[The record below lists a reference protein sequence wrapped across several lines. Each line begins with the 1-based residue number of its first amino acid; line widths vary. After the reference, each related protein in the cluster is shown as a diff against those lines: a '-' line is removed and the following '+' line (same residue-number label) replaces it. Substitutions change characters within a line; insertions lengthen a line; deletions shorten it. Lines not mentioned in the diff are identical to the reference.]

1 MPARLIIFL
10 RFDDTKKISIFVNC
24 IIEVM
29 RRKLKIKNRLG
40 GLRLSLRMKLTL
52 SLMAIAMVLLISSA
66 ISILEYRG
74 MKNYVSDLMADDIR
88 SINVSQQLTSV
99 VDNYNLSI
107 LAIIGDD
114 EISKLP
120 EFDQDKFVSFCD
132 SLKGSLTEQQLV
144 PLADSVL
151 YSYSAYMLTSLELE
165 KVILSDF
172 IDTRTWYFDRLQ
184 PVFAR
189 LRSDIDNLS
198 AAIYDDLERNSE
210 TFELGFSRSIIPG
223 IVAVGV
229 GVMLVFL
236 LLFFMLSLYVNPLY
250 KMLDGLDNYRRFNRK
265 YTYVFDGDDQLT
277 ELNANIIEIIDEN
290 QQMRRRLKLREE
302 KAADS
307 ETAGN
312 TGKA

>member
-1 MPARLIIFL
+1 
-10 RFDDTKKISIFVNC
+10 
-24 IIEVM
+24 M

-40 GLRLSLRMKLTL
+40 GVRLSLRMKLTL
-52 SLMAIAMVLLISSA
+52 SLTAIAMVLLISSA
-66 ISILEYRG
+66 ISIMEYRG

-120 EFDQDKFVSFCD
+120 DFDQDRFVSFCD

-172 IDTRTWYFDRLQ
+172 IDTRTWYFERLQ
-184 PVFAR
+184 PVFAQ
-189 LRSDIDNLS
+189 LRSDIDKLS
-198 AAIYDDLERNSE
+198 EAIYEDLEHNSE

-236 LLFFMLSLYVNPLY
+236 LLFYMLSLYVNPLY

-290 QQMRRRLKLREE
+290 QQLRRRLKLREE
-302 KAADS
+302 KAAQGAGAASAGKD
-307 ETAGN
+307 TATSVLPAGEE
-312 TGKA
+312 KAANNS

>member
-1 MPARLIIFL
+1 
-10 RFDDTKKISIFVNC
+10 
-24 IIEVM
+24 M

-250 KMLDGLDNYRRFNRK
+250 KMLDGIDNYRRFNRK

-277 ELNANIIEIIDEN
+277 ELNANIIELIDEN

-302 KAADS
+302 KAAES
-307 ETAGN
+307 ESASN
-312 TGKA
+312 TGKE

>member
-1 MPARLIIFL
+1 MR
-10 RFDDTKKISIFVNC
+10 KKV
-24 IIEVM
+24 
-29 RRKLKIKNRLG
+29 KIKNRLG
-40 GLRLSLRMKLTL
+40 GFRLSLRMKLTL
-52 SLMAIAMVLLISSA
+52 SLSAIAMVLLISSA

-88 SINVSQQLTSV
+88 SINVAQQLTSV

-114 EISKLP
+114 EVSKLP
-120 EFDQDKFVSFCD
+120 EFDQERFVSYCD
-132 SLKGSLTEQQLV
+132 SLKGSMTEQQLV

-172 IDTRTWYFDRLQ
+172 IDTRTWYFERLQ
-184 PVFAR
+184 PVFGR

-198 AAIYDDLERNSE
+198 AAIYDDLEHNSE

-229 GVMLVFL
+229 GIMLVFL

-277 ELNANIIEIIDEN
+277 ELNANIIELVDEN
-290 QQMRRRLKLREE
+290 QQMRRRLKNREE
-302 KAADS
+302 KEA
-307 ETAGN
+307 
-312 TGKA
+312 

>member
-1 MPARLIIFL
+1 
-10 RFDDTKKISIFVNC
+10 
-24 IIEVM
+24 M

-40 GLRLSLRMKLTL
+40 GLRLSLKMKLTL

-250 KMLDGLDNYRRFNRK
+250 KMLDGIDNYRRFNRK

-277 ELNANIIEIIDEN
+277 ELNANIIELIDEN

-302 KAADS
+302 KAAES
-307 ETAGN
+307 ESASN
-312 TGKA
+312 TGKE

>member
-1 MPARLIIFL
+1 
-10 RFDDTKKISIFVNC
+10 
-24 IIEVM
+24 M

-184 PVFAR
+184 PG

-277 ELNANIIEIIDEN
+277 ELNANIIELIDEN

-302 KAADS
+302 KAAES
-307 ETAGN
+307 ESASN
-312 TGKA
+312 TGKE

>member
-1 MPARLIIFL
+1 
-10 RFDDTKKISIFVNC
+10 
-24 IIEVM
+24 M

-277 ELNANIIEIIDEN
+277 ELNANIIELIDEN

-302 KAADS
+302 KAAES
-307 ETAGN
+307 ESASN
-312 TGKA
+312 TGKE

>member
-1 MPARLIIFL
+1 
-10 RFDDTKKISIFVNC
+10 
-24 IIEVM
+24 M

-40 GLRLSLRMKLTL
+40 GLRLSLKMKLTL

-250 KMLDGLDNYRRFNRK
+250 KMLDGIDNYRRFNRK

-277 ELNANIIEIIDEN
+277 ELNANIIELIDEN

-302 KAADS
+302 KAAES
-307 ETAGN
+307 ESTSN
-312 TGKA
+312 TGKE

>member
-1 MPARLIIFL
+1 
-10 RFDDTKKISIFVNC
+10 
-24 IIEVM
+24 M

-40 GLRLSLRMKLTL
+40 GLRLSLKMKLTL

-277 ELNANIIEIIDEN
+277 ELNANIIELIDEN

-302 KAADS
+302 KAAES
-307 ETAGN
+307 ESASN
-312 TGKA
+312 TGKE

>member
-1 MPARLIIFL
+1 
-10 RFDDTKKISIFVNC
+10 
-24 IIEVM
+24 M

-40 GLRLSLRMKLTL
+40 GLRLSLKMKLTL

-114 EISKLP
+114 EIAKLP

-277 ELNANIIEIIDEN
+277 ELNANIIELIDEN

-302 KAADS
+302 KAAES
-307 ETAGN
+307 ESASN
-312 TGKA
+312 TGKE

>member
-1 MPARLIIFL
+1 
-10 RFDDTKKISIFVNC
+10 
-24 IIEVM
+24 M

-120 EFDQDKFVSFCD
+120 EFDQEKFVSFCD

-189 LRSDIDNLS
+189 LRSDIDSLS

-229 GVMLVFL
+229 GIMLVFL
-236 LLFFMLSLYVNPLY
+236 LLFFMLALYVNPLY
-250 KMLDGLDNYRRFNRK
+250 KMLDGIDNYRRFNRK

-277 ELNANIIEIIDEN
+277 ELNANIIELIDEN

-302 KAADS
+302 KAAES
-307 ETAGN
+307 ESASN
-312 TGKA
+312 TGKE

>member
-1 MPARLIIFL
+1 
-10 RFDDTKKISIFVNC
+10 
-24 IIEVM
+24 M

-184 PVFAR
+184 PVFGR

-277 ELNANIIEIIDEN
+277 ELNANIIELIDEN

-302 KAADS
+302 KAAES
-307 ETAGN
+307 ESASN
-312 TGKA
+312 SGKE

>member
-1 MPARLIIFL
+1 
-10 RFDDTKKISIFVNC
+10 
-24 IIEVM
+24 M
-29 RRKLKIKNRLG
+29 RRKVKIKNRLG
-40 GLRLSLRMKLTL
+40 GLRLSLKMKLTL

-277 ELNANIIEIIDEN
+277 ELNANIIELIDEN

-302 KAADS
+302 KAAES
-307 ETAGN
+307 ESASN
-312 TGKA
+312 TGKE